1 MAFTRLMVTSAGR
14 TVRISAGLVLLVL
27 GSLFGGAWW
36 IMAVLGALSIVT
48 STRRDGLGCRC
59 RG

>member
-1 MAFTRLMVTSAGR
+1 MAFTRLMATSAGG
-14 TVRISAGLVLLVL
+14 TVRIGAGLVLLVL

-36 IMAVLGALSIVT
+36 IMAVLGAVVIVT
-48 STRRDGLGCRC
+48 SIRRDGPGCRC